1 MKQILPILATLL
13 AGTFNMNAKQLL
25 VFVGAYASGPE
36 QGISVYRMCSSSGS
50 LTKLSVLGGQK
61 NPSFLEVHPNGKY
74 LYAVNEIGTFE
85 GKKQG
90 AVSAYA
96 IDAQKGELTFLN
108 QQGSGGG
115 SPCHLSID
123 EAGRNVLV
131 ANYSGGSV
139 TCLQIGKE
147 GRLSPTTDFIQH
159 EGSSINKNRQSAPH
173 GHSINFDPANKFAF
187 AADLGLDKVLIYKV
201 DSEKGKMKPHGHAE
215 VAPGS
220 GPRHFAF
227 RPDGKFAYVIN
238 ELLSNVTAF
247 KYDSKGGLSEI
258 QTIST
263 LPTGYSE
270 RNSTAEVRV
279 HPNGK
284 FLYGSNRGHD
294 SIAIFQIH
302 EQLGT
307 LTPVDEVKTGGRTPR
322 NFNISPDGKF
332 LIAANQSTGNIVV
345 FNVDPHTGMLTPT
358 GHEVETDKPV
368 CIRFLEI

>member
-50 LTKLSVLGGQK
+50 LTKISVLGGQK

-147 GRLSPTTDFIQH
+147 GRLSPATDFIQH
-159 EGSSINKNRQSAPH
+159 EGSSINKSRQSAPH

-187 AADLGLDKVLIYKV
+187 AADLGLDKVLVYKV

-215 VAPGS
+215 VAPVLDLVTLPFVQMAS
-220 GPRHFAF
+220 SHMSSMNFSPMLQLSNMTAKAVYPRFKPSQPCQQATPKGIPPPKSVF
-227 RPDGKFAYVIN
+227 IPMASFFTVPTAVTIV
-238 ELLSNVTAF
+238 LLS
-247 KYDSKGGLSEI
+247 SKFMNNLALS
-258 QTIST
+258 
-263 LPTGYSE
+263 L
-270 RNSTAEVRV
+270 
-279 HPNGK
+279 
-284 FLYGSNRGHD
+284 L
-294 SIAIFQIH
+294 
-302 EQLGT
+302 
-307 LTPVDEVKTGGRTPR
+307 
-322 NFNISPDGKF
+322 
-332 LIAANQSTGNIVV
+332 
-345 FNVDPHTGMLTPT
+345 
-358 GHEVETDKPV
+358 
-368 CIRFLEI
+368 

>member
-1 MKQILPILATLL
+1 MP
-13 AGTFNMNAKQLL
+13 
-25 VFVGAYASGPE
+25 
-36 QGISVYRMCSSSGS
+36 RS
-50 LTKLSVLGGQK
+50 LQVL
-61 NPSFLEVHPNGKY
+61 
-74 LYAVNEIGTFE
+74 
-85 GKKQG
+85 
-90 AVSAYA
+90 
-96 IDAQKGELTFLN
+96 
-108 QQGSGGG
+108 
-115 SPCHLSID
+115 
-123 EAGRNVLV
+123 
-131 ANYSGGSV
+131 
-139 TCLQIGKE
+139 
-147 GRLSPTTDFIQH
+147 
-159 EGSSINKNRQSAPH
+159 
-173 GHSINFDPANKFAF
+173 
-187 AADLGLDKVLIYKV
+187 
-201 DSEKGKMKPHGHAE
+201 
-215 VAPGS
+215 

-263 LPTGYSE
+263 LPTGYSD

-302 EQLGT
+302 EKLGT

-345 FNVDPHTGMLTPT
+345 FDVDPHTGMLTPT